1 MPVPAISIDE
11 SGIHAPDYQDI
22 LLALQADYR
31 RIFGDDVYIEPDS
44 QDGELLAIVALAI
57 SDAYSG
63 CIATYLSFSPHTA
76 QGVGLSQQVKINGI
90 ARLDWSYSSVDLR
103 LVGQPGTV
111 ILNGIAQD
119 TDNQRWLLPGAVVIP
134 VNGEVTVTAT
144 AENPGDV
151 RAPAH
156 TVTIIATPTRGWQT
170 VENKQDALVGRPV
183 ESDAQLRRR
192 QDVSTSIP
200 SLTVFEGTIGAVAS
214 VEGVTR
220 WRGYEN
226 DTNETDENGIPAHTI
241 CMVVEGGDAQ
251 NIADR
256 IAAKKTPGTGTYG
269 SVAVPVVDEMGVP
282 NTIKFERPVDVAL
295 SIEIRIQALP
305 GYLSTT
311 GDMIR
316 QAVADYVNAVN
327 IGDNLWWSKL
337 FVPANL
343 CNVQLGT
350 TYDVLNIG
358 VSRSGGTPR
367 SENVETAFNEAVS
380 VTLDTITLTVA

>member
-1 MPVPAISIDE
+1 
-11 SGIHAPDYQDI
+11 
-22 LLALQADYR
+22 
-31 RIFGDDVYIEPDS
+31 
-44 QDGELLAIVALAI
+44 
-57 SDAYSG
+57 
-63 CIATYLSFSPHTA
+63 
-76 QGVGLSQQVKINGI
+76 
-90 ARLDWSYSSVDLR
+90 
-103 LVGQPGTV
+103 
-111 ILNGIAQD
+111 
-119 TDNQRWLLPGAVVIP
+119 
-134 VNGEVTVTAT
+134 
-144 AENPGDV
+144 
-151 RAPAH
+151 
-156 TVTIIATPTRGWQT
+156 
-170 VENKQDALVGRPV
+170 
-183 ESDAQLRRR
+183 
-192 QDVSTSIP
+192 
-200 SLTVFEGTIGAVAS
+200 
-214 VEGVTR
+214 
-220 WRGYEN
+220 
-226 DTNETDENGIPAHTI
+226 
-241 CMVVEGGDAQ
+241 
-251 NIADR
+251 
-256 IAAKKTPGTGTYG
+256 
-269 SVAVPVVDEMGVP
+269 MGVP